1 LPAGA
6 DIARFGENIRIAA
19 RLYLEG
25 KPRFDCDDKER
36 RLADTL
42 PYGSPG
48 ISNLMGSTMLG
59 AVAGDIIGSRFEGH
73 SSPPSDFLRFR
84 TDVFHLLATELTCL
98 AILAS
103 SEAPMPKRRR
113 KIPVAHYA
121 AMGRVADTWAD
132 LEFAIDHIIWHL
144 MRTDQAFGA
153 CVTSQMISIHPRS
166 KALLALLSLYEVPL
180 PRMEEL
186 KSVLGRAAGLSETRN
201 RLIHDKRLLKPSTGE
216 VIRFEVSAKKD
227 LIFAEQ
233 PESVGS
239 LNKFRESV
247 GKIIV
252 EFDTVM
258 QAIMGEL
265 NASGGKLR
273 GKLPALIR
281 LPRAGAARITARRT
295 RARQPRSS
303 QA

>member
-1 LPAGA
+1 
-6 DIARFGENIRIAA
+6 
-19 RLYLEG
+19 
-25 KPRFDCDDKER
+25 
-36 RLADTL
+36 
-42 PYGSPG
+42 
-48 ISNLMGSTMLG
+48 
-59 AVAGDIIGSRFEGH
+59 
-73 SSPPSDFLRFR
+73 
-84 TDVFHLLATELTCL
+84 
-98 AILAS
+98 
-103 SEAPMPKRRR
+103 MPKRRR

-216 VIRFEVSAKKD
+216 VIRLEVSAKKD

-239 LNKFRESV
+239 LNKFGESV